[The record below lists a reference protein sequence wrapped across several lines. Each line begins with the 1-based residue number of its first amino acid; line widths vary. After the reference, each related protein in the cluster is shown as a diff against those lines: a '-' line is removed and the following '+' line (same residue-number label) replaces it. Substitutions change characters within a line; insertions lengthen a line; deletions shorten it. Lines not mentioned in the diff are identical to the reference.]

1 MHHPMNHSTL
11 HAAIIGSFLE
21 RERPPTLQE
30 LAAHFGCDEPT
41 ARAGLRALAEY
52 HGVVLHPTTDEI
64 WVAHPFSA
72 APTTFVVRAGGKTW
86 WGNCAWCS
94 LGVAALAGG
103 TATIE
108 TRIGALEAPVTIR
121 IENGALL
128 DTDYVV
134 HFPIPMRQAWDN
146 VIYTC
151 SVMLLFHSEAQVD
164 EWCAARGIAKGDVRP
179 LEQIW
184 RFATDWYGRHASPT
198 WTKWS
203 VQEAIALF
211 AKHHLTGSTWRL
223 ADRDERF

>member
-1 MHHPMNHSTL
+1 MHQPMNHSTL

-94 LGVAALAGG
+94 LGVVALAGG

-121 IENGALL
+121 IESGTLR
-128 DTDYVV
+128 DTEYVV
-134 HFPIPMRQAWDN
+134 HFPIPMHQAWD
-146 VIYTC
+146 T
-151 SVMLLFHSEAQVD
+151 SSTP
-164 EWCAARGIAKGDVRP
+164 VR
-179 LEQIW
+179 
-184 RFATDWYGRHASPT
+184 
-198 WTKWS
+198 
-203 VQEAIALF
+203 
-211 AKHHLTGSTWRL
+211 
-223 ADRDERF
+223 